1 MGRGA
6 RHPRRGHSRSN
17 GLRPRKFSA
26 AEGWLCKVKRGPG
39 TGTAR
44 RQSTAGA
51 VVEVGEAG
59 RTLAE
64 DDFRFAE
71 LSPPAGHAR
80 PAHSGA
86 SWVAGGRH
94 SPGLTCR
101 NPRVCAGSTG
111 ILRGSQPH
119 HYGFGRTLSGRSGTR
134 SRSSLRQVSRIAIEF
149 ESVKDADSR
158 CGAAHASWSTWK

>member
-1 MGRGA
+1 MGRGS
-6 RHPRRGHSRSN
+6 RHPRREHPRSN
-17 GLRPRKFSA
+17 GLRPRSSVLTRDGLS
-26 AEGWLCKVKRGPG
+26 EVKRGTG

-44 RQSTAGA
+44 RQSTVNAA
-51 VVEVGEAG
+51 VKVGGAG

-134 SRSSLRQVSRIAIEF
+134 SRSSPRQVSRIAIGF

-158 CGAAHASWSTWK
+158 CGAAHVSWSTWK